1 MFVLP
6 YLIFGLKA
14 FLEVTCTSRP
24 IAALALSAVRHFPL
38 LSIFLTIFIFLV
50 FFRYAVRMDITITFA
65 FVAFNGLLSSAQN
78 IPSGQPE
85 AFPRQQDPGF
95 PFPQNNP
102 NFNPNY
108 QDPTWGGSNS
118 LNPNQDLNN
127 PFAPGGSSN
136 WPTSPNIPPWEQ
148 NFLGYEHSVI
158 IRDA

>member
-1 MFVLP
+1 
-6 YLIFGLKA
+6 
-14 FLEVTCTSRP
+14 
-24 IAALALSAVRHFPL
+24 
-38 LSIFLTIFIFLV
+38 
-50 FFRYAVRMDITITFA
+50 MDIAISYA
-65 FVAFNGLLSSAQN
+65 FVAFLILPSDGQN

-95 PFPQNNP
+95 PFPPQNNP

-118 LNPNQDLNN
+118 LNPNPDLNN
-127 PFAPGGSSN
+127 PFGPNQGSGN

-148 NFLGYEHSVI
+148 NNLGYEHNVI